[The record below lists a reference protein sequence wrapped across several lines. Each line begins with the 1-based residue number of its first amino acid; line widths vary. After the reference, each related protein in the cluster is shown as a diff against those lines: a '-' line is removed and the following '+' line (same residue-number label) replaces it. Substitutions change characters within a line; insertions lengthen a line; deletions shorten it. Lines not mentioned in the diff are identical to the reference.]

1 MPILPVKGPFEV
13 YWNPGGGDAEVQLS
27 PFLGRI
33 AFTMS
38 DQISTI
44 EHEFFGDT
52 PVDAVPKGTLTE
64 IGIPL
69 TEPTYFKLATL
80 LPGVEK
86 LAGGKIRFS
95 VRSGACSMYDASKV
109 IEFRPVCDF
118 VEGTDVLKYIH
129 IYHAYPYRDFDLGF
143 DREEQR
149 IFMVKFIVFPSRES
163 ATYGKLYDF
172 GQPV

>member
-13 YWNPGGGDAEVQLS
+13 YWDPTGDNVQLS

-33 AFTMS
+33 AFTTS

-64 IGIPL
+64 VSVPM
-69 TEPTYFKLATL
+69 TEPTYLKLATL
-80 LPGVEK
+80 LPGVEN
-86 LAGGKIRFS
+86 LGGGKIRFS

-109 IEFRPVCDF
+109 LLFKPVCDF
-118 VEGTDVLKYIH
+118 VEGVDTLKYIH
-129 IYHAYPYRDFDLGF
+129 IYHAYPYRDIDLGF

-149 IFMVKFIVFPSRES
+149 TWSVKFIVFPSRES
-163 ATYGKLYDF
+163 ATLGKLYDY
-172 GQPV
+172 GAP

>member
-33 AFTMS
+33 AFTTS

-64 IGIPL
+64 ISIPL

-80 LPGVEK
+80 LPERHHCPKCRQLVHSKATSCRCGAKWGAQEDPD
-86 LAGGKIRFS
+86 AGL
-95 VRSGACSMYDASKV
+95 
-109 IEFRPVCDF
+109 P
-118 VEGTDVLKYIH
+118 T
-129 IYHAYPYRDFDLGF
+129 
-143 DREEQR
+143 
-149 IFMVKFIVFPSRES
+149 
-163 ATYGKLYDF
+163 
-172 GQPV
+172 